1 MLSEIVDRL
10 IALTKEREPSVVIAA
25 ALALGEGAPDTSD
38 VVECLMSLTENSEP
52 LIKSAGAT
60 ALGRLY
66 RRRR

>member
-10 IALTKEREPSVVIAA
+10 ITLTRDRDPSVVIAA

-38 VVECLMSLTENSEP
+38 VVECLMSLTENYEP
-52 LIKSAGAT
+52 SIKSAGAT

>member
-10 IALTKEREPSVVIAA
+10 ITLTRDREPSVVIAA

-38 VVECLMSLTENSEP
+38 VVECLMSLTENYEP
-52 LIKSAGAT
+52 SIKSAGAT

>member
-10 IALTKEREPSVVIAA
+10 ITLTRDREPSVVSAA

-38 VVECLMSLTENSEP
+38 VVECLMSLTENYEP
-52 LIKSAGAT
+52 SIKSAGAT

>member
-10 IALTKEREPSVVIAA
+10 ITLTKDREPSVVIAA

-38 VVECLMSLTENSEP
+38 VVERLMDLTQSHEP
-52 LIKSAGAT
+52 SIRSAGAT